1 MATGDGYLDR
11 DTLVAVAAG
20 IADRDGWTELTISKV
35 AKEVD
40 RHVTSLYGHVDGLD
54 GLRHAIQVLALREL
68 GDALWEAALGR
79 SRVDAL
85 DAVVDV
91 YRTYLRAHPGRSAA
105 ILSLGPQSD
114 PVVRELAT
122 RMTEPIYATMRSF
135 GLEGDAV
142 VHAQRVLSATIRGFA
157 IAEAAG
163 LYRTREDAD
172 ETFRQVRLLF
182 VEALTSGQWPEEA
195 TS

>member
-1 MATGDGYLDR
+1 MRSRCSRSESSATRCGR
-11 DTLVAVAAG
+11 PRSAA
-20 IADRDGWTELTISKV
+20 
-35 AKEVD
+35 
-40 RHVTSLYGHVDGLD
+40 
-54 GLRHAIQVLALREL
+54 
-68 GDALWEAALGR
+68 

-105 ILSLGPQSD
+105 ILSLGPESD

-142 VHAQRVLSATIRGFA
+142 VHAQRVLSATIRGSGV
-157 IAEAAG
+157 AEAAG

>member
-1 MATGDGYLDR
+1 MAPGNGYLDR
-11 DTLVAVAAG
+11 DTLVAAAADV
-20 IADRDGWTELTISKV
+20 ADRDGWAELTISKV

-85 DAVVDV
+85 DAVVAV
-91 YRTYLRAHPGRSAA
+91 YRDYLRVHPGRSAA
-105 ILSLGPQSD
+105 IMSIVPGSD
-114 PVVRELAT
+114 PVVHELAA

-135 GLEGDAV
+135 GFEGDAV

-163 LYRTREDAD
+163 IYHTREEAD

-182 VEALTSGQWPEEA
+182 VEALTSGQWPDQ
-195 TS
+195 SP